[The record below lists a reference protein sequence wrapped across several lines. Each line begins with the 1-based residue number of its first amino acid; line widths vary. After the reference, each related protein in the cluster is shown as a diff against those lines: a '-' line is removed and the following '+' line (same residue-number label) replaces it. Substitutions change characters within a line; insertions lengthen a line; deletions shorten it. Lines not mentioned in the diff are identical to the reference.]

1 MQEFANI
8 AVFWVIVLAGI
19 CALARFPQ
27 SWLGHLLFARLGPV
41 PVRGESR
48 SRYLLRWGSYGAS
61 WFVQAVVVLGIGAI
75 ALQLQPWLAES
86 LYFLVFWAIVVPL
99 LAIGALTVSVLAV
112 SAALWRRY
120 VGAERATSALRV

>member
-1 MQEFANI
+1 MREFASI
-8 AVFWVIVLAGI
+8 AVFWIVVLAGI
-19 CALARFPQ
+19 CVLARFPR
-27 SWLGHLLFARLGPV
+27 SWLGRLLFARLGPL

-48 SRYLLRWGSYGAS
+48 SRYLLRWGSYGAG
-61 WFVQAVVVLGIGAI
+61 WFAQAVLVLGIGAI

-99 LAIGALTVSVLAV
+99 LAIAALTISVVAV

-120 VGAERATSALRV
+120 VGAERATSAVRV